1 MLKCRLVNKEFND
14 IIQSSTLLQ
23 YFLACK
29 AAGVI
34 DNPRSPLSYGER
46 LEALLKREDAWR
58 TLKPVFETTIKVNHQ
73 PHAIYSLTE
82 GAYFLDDD
90 NQKDMHY
97 CHLPSSPQD
106 NPQWV
111 TIPHHGPGEGS
122 PGIFVNFAIAVYE
135 HDLIINL
142 ISSDIGNQTDVHRHS
157 LDLVLLK
164 FSTGEYHPLAR
175 HPRIHV
181 QRSLSARPETILEV
195 VGDNLALIINDRSM
209 FTAKLFVFDW
219 KTGHERLQHETTENA
234 YSDLVFVS
242 PEILLVP
249 NLILSHFEV
258 WHLPPS
264 HPHPKPP
271 IQILSLKIPTVSPD
285 YSLFDVSCRGAPNP
299 FLHSMPYLPPRPFIS
314 SPENSIIIAN
324 LHFESLQGYRN
335 SSYTLIM
342 HRRALLQTI
351 QRCTSSSLVEQQ
363 TDLPNWLAN
372 EDTVHE
378 IADPDNKSVRFRA
391 QSTLVSMIPHPRSSP
406 RTRGFPTSQ
415 YDFFQVHWAE
425 WGPPISRWFR
435 VNKTQA
441 EWIMNVTG
449 QRYAFSVPNPG
460 DRRKWKVSVADFNS
474 YNFRKNAD
482 MMAQREG
489 EGNNGGSNNEERT
502 EEAAEEELERF
513 DHKGVFSE
521 EVHMGFKCVIY
532 HAPDEYD
539 FDGVLMDEER
549 LLGVKV
555 STRKTALKYFP

>member
-58 TLKPVFETTIKVNHQ
+58 TLKPVFETTIKVNHR

-106 NPQWV
+106 NPRWI

-219 KTGHERLQHETTENA
+219 KTGHERLQHATTENA

-242 PEILLVP
+242 PEMLLVP

-271 IQILSLKIPTVSPD
+271 SQILSLKIPAVSPD
-285 YSLFDVSCRGAPNP
+285 HSLFDISCRGAPNP
-299 FLHSMPYLPPRPFIS
+299 FLHSMPYLPPRPFLS

-342 HRRALLQTI
+342 HRRALLHTI
-351 QRCTSSSLVEQQ
+351 QRCTLPSL
-363 TDLPNWLAN
+363 
-372 EDTVHE
+372 
-378 IADPDNKSVRFRA
+378 
-391 QSTLVSMIPHPRSSP
+391 
-406 RTRGFPTSQ
+406 
-415 YDFFQVHWAE
+415 
-425 WGPPISRWFR
+425 WGPPVSRWFR

-449 QRYAFSVPNPG
+449 QRYAFSVPNAG

-482 MMAQREG
+482 MMAQQKG
-489 EGNNGGSNNEERT
+489 EGNSGGSNTEERT
-502 EEAAEEELERF
+502 EEEAEEELERF

-549 LLGVKV
+549 LLGVKLDGEGKEESIKV
-555 STRKTALKYFP
+555 LYFG